1 MRYKDY
7 APTGFDR
14 KGAFLHDQSDWYVS
28 PCIQTRDSGPLD
40 QSNFETALEILGGE
54 SSYVEVHRFGHWG
67 PGWFEIIIVK
77 PTAKKTVQKLQS
89 IYDSLADYPLLD
101 EMDYSKREWE
111 EKTRIWNDC
120 YNLGERIELCQKHG
134 ESIFAARHETIPG
147 NVWEDIHV
155 E

>member
-1 MRYKDY
+1 MDQPMMRYKDY

-54 SSYVEVHRFGHWG
+54 SSYVEVR
-67 PGWFEIIIVK
+67 FEIIIVK

-89 IYDSLADYPLLD
+89 IYDSLADYPVLD
-101 EMDYSKREWE
+101 DSDYSEREWE

-134 ESIFAARHETIPG
+134 ESIFAARHETIRLGGYPC
-147 NVWEDIHV
+147 
-155 E
+155 